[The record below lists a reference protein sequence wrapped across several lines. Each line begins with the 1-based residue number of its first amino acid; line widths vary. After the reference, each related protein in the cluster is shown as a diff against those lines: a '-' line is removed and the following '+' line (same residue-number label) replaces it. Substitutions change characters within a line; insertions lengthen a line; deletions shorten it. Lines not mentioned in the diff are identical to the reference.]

1 MSPRSPRVLLSTK
14 GGQMAEVATAD
25 VPVAPIDEMDPI
37 HGGVARRARATLG
50 VTAWGMQVLT
60 LPPNWE
66 DYPNH
71 NHDTDAFDP
80 GQEEVYIPISGS
92 ATLLAGD
99 EQFELRPGLMAR
111 VGPEQ
116 YRQIRPGRD
125 GVRPDRTRRQARVVR
140 RPVVDGARRAAA
152 RGVASWPWSCS
163 RQLQPATSRRSS
175 N

>member
-1 MSPRSPRVLLSTK
+1 
-14 GGQMAEVATAD
+14 MAEVATAD
-25 VPVAPIDEMDPI
+25 VTVAPIDEMDPI
-37 HGGVARRARATLG
+37 HGGVARRARAELG

-80 GQEEVYIPISGS
+80 EQEEVYIPISGA
-92 ATLLAGD
+92 ATLVAG
-99 EQFELRPGLMAR
+99 EERFELRPGLMAR

-116 YRQIRPGRD
+116 DRQIRARPRRD
-125 GVRPDRTRRQARVVR
+125 PPDRARRQAGVVR
-140 RPVVDGARRAAA
+140 RSVMDGARRAAA

>member
-25 VPVAPIDEMDPI
+25 VTVAPIDEMDPI

-80 GQEEVYIPISGS
+80 GQEEVYTAQPGS
-92 ATLLAGD
+92 
-99 EQFELRPGLMAR
+99 QPSRYR
-111 VGPEQ
+111 VGL
-116 YRQIRPGRD
+116 RWS
-125 GVRPDRTRRQARVVR
+125 TRA
-140 RPVVDGARRAAA
+140 
-152 RGVASWPWSCS
+152 
-163 RQLQPATSRRSS
+163 
-175 N
+175 